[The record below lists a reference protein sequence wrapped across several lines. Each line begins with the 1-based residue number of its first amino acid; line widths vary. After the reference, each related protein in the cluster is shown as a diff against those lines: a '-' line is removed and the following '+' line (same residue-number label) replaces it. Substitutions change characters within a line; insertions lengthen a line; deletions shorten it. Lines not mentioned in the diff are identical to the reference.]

1 MLNTRILSLVNE
13 PQPVDPTL
21 NRLVCAMAGVAQ
33 ALKALE
39 LARHELH
46 EAMAESD
53 AHDSGDLLVNREVDA
68 CDPLQP
74 AQGQRRW
81 RDAARENLRQR
92 GV

>member
-1 MLNTRILSLVNE
+1 MMNTRILSLVNE

-21 NRLVCAMAGVAQ
+21 NRLVCAMAGMAQ

-53 AHDSGDLLVNREVDA
+53 AHDSGHFGEGRQVDA
-68 CDPLQP
+68 
-74 AQGQRRW
+74 G
-81 RDAARENLRQR
+81 ELRQTAPHVVRRR
-92 GV
+92 GLSRQDV